1 MRSIRLLFVNLCAV
15 YRTHIIYFVAAN
27 KANNKLI
34 LPFQLNQVKTYE
46 KGEKSKKA
54 IWTRTS
60 KGI

>member
-1 MRSIRLLFVNLCAV
+1 V